1 MGVTSLQILNSWRP
15 RTFGDASKRQ
25 GAEVSTGLKMA
36 IENSTLVAISLSCLG
51 VVVGIVTMSIFARQ
65 NHFPL
70 AGRTAI
76 VTGGSQG
83 LGLAIAKLLASRGAN
98 VVIVA
103 QDLRK
108 LESAVNEIKL
118 SAKSQEQ
125 RFRHLSFDLRDPSS
139 APTILSSVTKWNNGS
154 PPSIIFCCAGHCIP
168 GFFASSSIETLR
180 AQMDT
185 IYWSAAYMAHA
196 ALNAW
201 LQPPLAPENKQT
213 TQPSSDNTRHIIFT
227 SSTLAFFPVAG
238 YAPYSPAKAAMK
250 SLTDTLNQELSVYNG
265 ARNSPSSSAAP
276 QADIKIHTIYPMG
289 ILTPGFENENKLKP
303 ALTLML
309 EKDDKPQTPDEV
321 ARVAVERIEGGEQHI
336 TTMFLGHV
344 LKGVGMGASG
354 RSGVMDVLYH
364 MIGSIA
370 ILFVAP
376 EFVKKCWNWGREK
389 GMEGAR

>member
-1 MGVTSLQILNSWRP
+1 
-15 RTFGDASKRQ
+15 
-25 GAEVSTGLKMA
+25 MA
-36 IENSTLVAISLSCLG
+36 IENSSTLIAISLSFLC
-51 VVVGIVTMSIFARQ
+51 VICGILTMSIFARK

-103 QDLRK
+103 QDVGK
-108 LESAVNEIKL
+108 LESAIAEIKL
-118 SAKSQEQ
+118 SAKSPEQQ
-125 RFRHLSFDLRDPSS
+125 RFDHLSFDLREPSS
-139 APTILSSVTKWNNGS
+139 APTILSNVTRWNNGR
-154 PPSIIFCCAGHCIP
+154 PPSIVFCCAGHCIP
-168 GFFASSSIETLR
+168 GFFASSSVETLR

-196 ALNAW
+196 ALNTW
-201 LQPPLAPENKQT
+201 LQRPSLAPEDKQT
-213 TQPSSDNTRHIIFT
+213 TAKERSSSNEPHHIIFT

-250 SLTDTLNQELSVYNG
+250 SLADTLNQELAVYNG
-265 ARNSPSSSAAP
+265 ARNHASFGTAAALP

-289 ILTPGFENENKLKP
+289 ILTPGYDNENKLKP
-303 ALTLML
+303 ALTVML

-321 ARVAVERIEGGEQHI
+321 ARTAVERLERGEQHI
-336 TTMFLGHV
+336 TTMFLGH
-344 LKGVGMGASG
+344 LLRGVGMGASV
-354 RSGVMDVLYH
+354 RSGIMDLLYH
-364 MIGSIA
+364 MLGSIA

-376 EFVKKCWNWGREK
+376 DFVSKCWNWGREK
-389 GMEGAR
+389 GMEGVR

>member
-1 MGVTSLQILNSWRP
+1 
-15 RTFGDASKRQ
+15 
-25 GAEVSTGLKMA
+25 MA
-36 IENSTLVAISLSCLG
+36 VENSSLVAISLSCLC
-51 VVVGIVTMSIFARQ
+51 VIVGIVAMRMFARKNQ
-65 NHFPL
+65 FPV

-83 LGLAIAKLLASRGAN
+83 LGLAVAKLLASRGAN

-103 QDLRK
+103 QNLAK
-108 LESAVNEIKL
+108 LEAAASEIKL
-118 SAKSQEQ
+118 AAKSQDQ
-125 RFRHLSFDLRDPSS
+125 RFHHLSFDLRDPSS
-139 APTILSSVTKWNNGS
+139 APTILSAVTEWNNGS
-154 PPSIIFCCAGHCIP
+154 PPSIVFCCAGHCIP
-168 GFFASSSIETLR
+168 GFFASSTIDTLR

-196 ALNAW
+196 ALNTW
-201 LQPPLAPENKQT
+201 LQPPSALENKQT
-213 TQPSSDNTRHIIFT
+213 ITPSSESTRHILFT

-250 SLTDTLNQELSVYNG
+250 SLTDTLNQELSIYNG
-265 ARNSPSSSAAP
+265 ARTSPTSSSAP
-276 QADIKIHTIYPMG
+276 SADIKIHTIYPMG

-303 ALTLML
+303 ALTMML

-321 ARVAVERIEGGEQHI
+321 ARIAIDRLEQGEQHI
-336 TTMFLGHV
+336 TTMFLGHL
-344 LKGVGMGASG
+344 LKGIGMGASV

-364 MIGSIA
+364 MLGSIA

-376 EFVKKCWNWGREK
+376 EFVTKCWNWGREK

>member
-1 MGVTSLQILNSWRP
+1 
-15 RTFGDASKRQ
+15 
-25 GAEVSTGLKMA
+25 MA
-36 IENSTLVAISLSCLG
+36 IENNALVAISLSCLCIVFG
-51 VVVGIVTMSIFARQ
+51 VVIMGILTSKH
-65 NHFPL
+65 HFPI

-83 LGLAIAKLLASRGAN
+83 LGLAIAKLLALRGAN

-108 LESAVNEIKL
+108 LEAAVNEIKS
-118 SAKSQEQ
+118 SAKSQDQ
-125 RFRHLSFDLRDPSS
+125 RFHHLSFDLRDPSS
-139 APTILSSVTKWNNGS
+139 APTILSTATKWNNDS

-168 GFFASSSIETLR
+168 GFFASSTVETLR

-196 ALNAW
+196 ALNNW
-201 LQPPLAPENKQT
+201 LQPSPAQERKQANQST
-213 TQPSSDNTRHIIFT
+213 VDNTRHIIFT
-227 SSTLAFFPVAG
+227 SSTLSFFPVAG
-238 YAPYSPAKAAMK
+238 YAPYTPAKAAMK
-250 SLTDTLNQELSVYNG
+250 ALTDTLNQELAIYNG
-265 ARNSPSSSAAP
+265 TRSSKPSVNAP

-289 ILTPGFENENKLKP
+289 ILTPGYENENKLKP
-303 ALTLML
+303 ALTLTL

-321 ARVAVERIEGGEQHI
+321 ARIAIERLERGEQHI

-344 LKGVGMGASG
+344 MKGVGMGASV
-354 RSGVMDVLYH
+354 RSGLTDVL
-364 MIGSIA
+364 MNMLGGIA

-376 EFVKKCWNWGREK
+376 DFVTKCWKWGREK